1 MRQTERASIIR
12 ILSDLIKADAIIDT
26 REIEFLDSIKNKYSI
41 KKEDEILSAS
51 YTLSDALSVLI
62 DSSDA
67 LKQELVDDLVNASLS
82 DNFCAREE
90 ALLLIAIKMCLAST
104 GQSAKIISMNTSNI
118 FIVPTQ
124 ILYIESEFDNDINW
138 EINESY
144 REIKNEMRLAGFDF
158 VYIPK
163 IANHYR
169 SITTSELL
177 RITEFL
183 YPKASPERLQTVT
196 KQLQNLSTSE
206 FCKDQLSGKL
216 GVKEFSTIA
225 PSLMIKIGDSY
236 VNDKRIAN
244 FLIVELDKNVLK
256 TVRNIVDSFSQYY
269 HTLNIN
275 RLKQEKGRFIYTG
288 FYKQIFD
295 LYMLRK
301 GVKSSVVIDI
311 YRNTIRFP
319 EADAQIEKLHRREKA
334 LYTLFLLESASG
346 GINFVKPETPRQ
358 FAKYKKRMDA
368 VQAKYKL
375 IYKKFGGEPENAP
388 DISVSEIRLPMIA
401 LIKKQLK
408 PLEEVLFHVDD
419 YMIQRNMF
427 GNYCVNIHPSLC
439 CCCGLNS
446 KEITA
451 LSDSIEWQKISA
463 L

>member
-26 REIEFLDSIKNKYSI
+26 REIEFLDCIKNKYSI
-41 KKEDEILSAS
+41 KKEDEILGAS

-62 DSSDA
+62 DSSDT
-67 LKQELVDDLVNASLS
+67 LKQELVEDLVNASLS

-90 ALLLIAIKMCLAST
+90 ALLLIAIRMCLAST

-124 ILYIESEFDNDINW
+124 ILYVESEFDNDINW

-358 FAKYKKRMDA
+358 FAKYKN
-368 VQAKYKL
+368 Q
-375 IYKKFGGEPENAP
+375 
-388 DISVSEIRLPMIA
+388 
-401 LIKKQLK
+401 
-408 PLEEVLFHVDD
+408 
-419 YMIQRNMF
+419 
-427 GNYCVNIHPSLC
+427 
-439 CCCGLNS
+439 
-446 KEITA
+446 
-451 LSDSIEWQKISA
+451 
-463 L
+463 